1 MKKVICIKTG
11 INKNQHV
18 FEILLLKYKNIE
30 DFASRDFC

>member
-1 MKKVICIKTG
+1 MKKVVCIKFG

-18 FEILLLKYKNIE
+18 FEMFYMKHKNIE